1 METLNFD
8 AIYTKYHKNILTYIT
23 FKNIPYN
30 VAEELTNDT
39 FMKAYKALNTFDS
52 SKSNIKT
59 WLTNIAHNAMID
71 YIRVEKNRMYSEI
84 SLDSCMEDTENHES
98 MANVLSFRSQKSA
111 IKTDYKIENQQFM
124 SRVKGLFSKMNKTQK
139 QIAELFLLSDVSQ
152 VEIAKIMDIPINS
165 VKGNLTRIR
174 EIVGSNFEAERVE
187 YGFKDILAKNSYKQ

>member
-1 METLNFD
+1 
-8 AIYTKYHKNILTYIT
+8 
-23 FKNIPYN
+23 
-30 VAEELTNDT
+30 
-39 FMKAYKALNTFDS
+39 
-52 SKSNIKT
+52 
-59 WLTNIAHNAMID
+59 MID

-84 SLDSCMEDTENHES
+84 SLDGMIDVEGHES